1 MQMSNK
7 SFQSLHQHTDV
18 DALIVDTRKVNI
30 REQTIPGASLAIT
43 RSFSS
48 TEIQI
53 VPIIEA
59 KCTTLT
65 QQHTY
70 SAMHRSLIAIKELAE
85 SEGIVHPCVLCARY
99 GVGAG
104 DTQVGGTG
112 KCCAKDGKIESRM
125 VGASEEIAEE
135 LRLRV
140 SPQNLSSMAEHFDK
154 KSKKFTEV
162 FAARVTACAPIPNF
176 DPLHYGSKTRR
187 GCDVSEQRIGFLP
200 WGSLSECLDVLVAQE
215 LSTSDE
221 RVDGID
227 GVSVVSIHTAIQMV
241 HRALTQAREAF
252 AAAKAARPAPPP
264 PPPPPPSVTIRAR
277 VKFWKRVEGG
287 ESFGYA
293 VPVDSANAGVEVR
306 LTAERVQEAGIEG
319 LRSGDVLELTITQ
332 HATAPRVVRGGLRR
346 VGS

>member
-1 MQMSNK
+1 MSSFNILQMSNK
-7 SFQSLHQHTDV
+7 SFHSLHQHEDV
-18 DALIVDTRKVNI
+18 DSIIVDGCKVNI
-30 REQTIPGASLAIT
+30 QEQTIPGAALAIT

-85 SEGIVHPCVLCARY
+85 SEGIVHPCVLCVRY
-99 GVGAG
+99 GAG

-112 KCCAKDGKIESRM
+112 KCCAKDGEIESRM

-140 SPQNLSSMAEHFDK
+140 SPQSLSSTAEHFDK

-162 FAARVTACAPIPNF
+162 FAARITECAPIPDF
-176 DPLHYGSKTRR
+176 DPLHYGNKTRR
-187 GCDVSEQRIGFLP
+187 GCDVAEQRIGFLP

-221 RVDGID
+221 RVEGID

-252 AAAKAARPAPPP
+252 AAAKAARP
-264 PPPPPPSVTIRAR
+264 PPPPSVTIRAR
-277 VKFWKRVEGG
+277 VRFWRRVEGG

-293 VPVDSANAGVEVR
+293 VPVDSATAGVDVR
-306 LTAERVQEAGIEG
+306 LNAERVQEAGIEG
-319 LRSGDVLELTITQ
+319 LRSGDMLELTITQ
-332 HATAPRVVRGGLRR
+332 HANGVPKVVRNGLRR

>member
-1 MQMSNK
+1 M
-7 SFQSLHQHTDV
+7 
-18 DALIVDTRKVNI
+18 
-30 REQTIPGASLAIT
+30 LAIT

-85 SEGIVHPCVLCARY
+85 SEGIAHPCVLCVRY

-112 KCCAKDGKIESRM
+112 KCCAKDGEIESRM

-154 KSKKFTEV
+154 RSKKFTEV
-162 FAARVTACAPIPNF
+162 FAACVTACAPIPNF
-176 DPLHYGSKTRR
+176 DPWHCGSKTRR

-215 LSTSDE
+215 LSTSEE

-241 HRALTQAREAF
+241 NRALKQAREAL
-252 AAAKAARPAPPP
+252 AAKAAR

-277 VKFWKRVEGG
+277 VKFWKRVAGG

-319 LRSGDVLELTITQ
+319 VRSGDVLELTITQ
-332 HATAPRVVRGGLRR
+332 HENSGPRVVRGGLSR
-346 VGS
+346 VGSGANLG